1 MILEEIYI
9 IVILKYCRF
18 FISSITQD
26 RLLALSFVLQK
37 SAQSRVKP
45 PSSHLLILDSPKANC
60 VLIIARSPVKNPSL
74 TMSANFFG
82 IRTPT
87 LGNSKPPT

>member
-18 FISSITQD
+18 FISSTTQD

-45 PSSHLLILDSPKANC
+45 PVHIS
-60 VLIIARSPVKNPSL
+60 
-74 TMSANFFG
+74 
-82 IRTPT
+82 
-87 LGNSKPPT
+87 